1 MCHHQSQYQLK
12 LMHLYFADVSDQ
24 IVMGMVDLNT
34 NTTPKP
40 TLLKRYT
47 NREIKDIIKLPVK
60 LLLTFEVVVE
70 ILQLKKSVSNQE

>member
-1 MCHHQSQYQLK
+1 MCHHQSQYQLE

-47 NREIKDIIKLPVK
+47 NREKKDIIKLPVK
-60 LLLTFEVVVE
+60 VLLTFEVVIE
-70 ILQLKKSVSNQE
+70 ILQ